1 MKKVLGRI
9 WRSPALRQF
18 IPSKMF
24 LKVEFR
30 RKMGYSLNLKDPK
43 TFNEKLQ
50 WLKLYNRRP
59 EYTLMVDKYAVRSYV
74 ADVLG
79 EQHLIPLLGVWNN
92 PDEIDFDMLPD
103 KFVLKCN
110 HNSGLGMCVCTDKS
124 QIDVDKVK
132 LDLLKGLSEDY
143 YLVGREWVYKNVP
156 RRIIAEKY
164 MEDEIVQ
171 DSLTDYKVLCFNGEP
186 RLIQVHTGRRIEHK
200 QTFFDLDWNKLG
212 ISQTKNY
219 GAPIADYPIERPHC
233 LEEMLEKTKVLCDG
247 IPHVR
252 IDWYIVNG
260 RLYFGE
266 ITFFDGGG
274 WEPFDDEDDDLL
286 LGSMIDLSKFEL
298 HL

>member
-1 MKKVLGRI
+1 MSIKRTLGQLLPDALFLRI
-9 WRSPALRQF
+9 QF
-18 IPSKMF
+18 Y
-24 LKVEFR
+24 R
-30 RKMGYSLNLKDPK
+30 TMGKWLNLKNPK

-50 WLKLYNRRP
+50 WLKIHDRRP
-59 EYTLMVDKYAVRSYV
+59 EYKQMVDKYEVRNFISDKIGSKY
-74 ADVLG
+74 
-79 EQHLIPLLGVWNN
+79 LIPLLGVWDN
-92 PDEIDFDMLPD
+92 PSQIDFEMLPE
-103 KFVLKCN
+103 KFVLKCT
-110 HNSGLGMCVCTDKS
+110 HNSGVGLYVCTDKS
-124 QIDVDKVK
+124 QIEVDKVK
-132 LDLLKGLSEDY
+132 LELLKGLSEDY
-143 YLVGREWVYKNVP
+143 YLAGREWAYKNAQ

-171 DSLTDYKVLCFNGEP
+171 GSLTDYKVLCFNGEP
-186 RLIQVHTGRRIEHK
+186 ELIQVHTGRRIEHK